1 MTSREHQKNDKVVP
15 WHESWEENMVQ
26 ARPIEQYRVNA
37 LRRHGCE
44 LVEVAQ
50 RESNAE
56 RRDRLLELA
65 ASFLRSATAVEYEA

>member
-1 MTSREHQKNDKVVP
+1 
-15 WHESWEENMVQ
+15 MVQ
-26 ARPIEQYRVNA
+26 PRPVEQYRVNA

-44 LVEVAQ
+44 LVEAAQ

-65 ASFLRSATAVEYEA
+65 ASFLRTAAAVEYEA